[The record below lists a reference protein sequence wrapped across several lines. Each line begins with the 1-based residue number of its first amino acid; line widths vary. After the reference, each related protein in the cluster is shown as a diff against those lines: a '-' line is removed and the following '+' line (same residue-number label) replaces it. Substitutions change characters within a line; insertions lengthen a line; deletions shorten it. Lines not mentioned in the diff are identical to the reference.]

1 VLIVVVLAVL
11 VGGSVTPTSAK
22 EFLLKIGDL
31 QVPFG
36 TAVHGD
42 AIAVGGAAFVDGT
55 VEGNVVALGGDVRVR
70 GHVTGSVRAEGGNVV
85 LYSTAVV
92 DNEATAVGGKVQ
104 QEPGASV
111 GGRGSAPPSPTF
123 PPVPIPGP
131 PAPGEPF
138 PPGPWWL
145 PGMFAGVFLMFKSMF
160 SLFHLFL
167 LVVFVSSA
175 WLVAVLFPGA
185 VTRLGAMLER
195 DPVMALGAGLLGWL
209 IAVMVAVLLIFS
221 LMGLTLV
228 LLLPVALLTAVQF
241 GTTAVALVV
250 GRRIRPS
257 AVVQEVI
264 VGAVIIAAVFSLPGL
279 GGLAAIVVAT
289 WGLGAVLVMF
299 VEHRRFGPSPPS
311 PPSPSPQQSA
321 GGTAAP

>member
-1 VLIVVVLAVL
+1 
-11 VGGSVTPTSAK
+11 
-22 EFLLKIGDL
+22 
-31 QVPFG
+31 
-36 TAVHGD
+36 
-42 AIAVGGAAFVDGT
+42 
-55 VEGNVVALGGDVRVR
+55 
-70 GHVTGSVRAEGGNVV
+70 
-85 LYSTAVV
+85 
-92 DNEATAVGGKVQ
+92 
-104 QEPGASV
+104 
-111 GGRGSAPPSPTF
+111 
-123 PPVPIPGP
+123 
-131 PAPGEPF
+131 
-138 PPGPWWL
+138 
-145 PGMFAGVFLMFKSMF
+145 MF